1 VSNLASNTTPNSAAG
16 APIVVVAS
24 GATDQRAAAL
34 AVQLNLPLFFS
45 ADALSTDCLAW
56 LGYRDSH
63 LCLHPFDARQSGPI
77 AVDFVA
83 GATARRAL
91 GGAELIVKAVRGRS
105 KQPLT
110 VLDATAGLG
119 RDSFVLASRG
129 FAVTAIEREP
139 IIAALLADGLT
150 RARAAN
156 DEVAEIAA
164 RITLRQSDTVDYL
177 TRLAEHE
184 RPDVIYLDPMFAP
197 SQKSALVKKDM
208 RLFQQLL
215 HRPSTIRSILDEQ
228 AADTLL
234 LQTARNNARVR
245 VVVKRSAKAQPL
257 AASAPDYALSGKAVR
272 FDVYTV
278 Q

>member
-1 VSNLASNTTPNSAAG
+1 VG
-16 APIVVVAS
+16 RAPIVVVAADAADERS
-24 GATDQRAAAL
+24 AAL
-34 AVQLNLPLFFS
+34 AAQLNLPLVF
-45 ADALSTDCLAW
+45 ALDELPTSCLAW

-63 LCLHPFDARQSGPI
+63 LSLYPFDTRQSGPI

-129 FAVTAIEREP
+129 FAVIAIEREP
-139 IIAALLADGLT
+139 IIAALLADGL
-150 RARAAN
+150 ARAGIA
-156 DEVAEIAA
+156 DTAVAEIAA
-164 RITLRQSDTVDYL
+164 LITLQQAEAVDYL
-177 TRLAEHE
+177 ANLSEHE

-197 SQKSALVKKDM
+197 AQKSALVKKDM

-215 HRPSTIRSILDEQ
+215 HRPLTSQSLAEQ
-228 AADTLL
+228 QQADALL
-234 LQTARNNARVR
+234 LQTARNNARLR

-257 AASAPDYALSGKAVR
+257 AALAPDYTLSGKAVR
-272 FDVYTV
+272 FDVYTAL
-278 Q
+278 